1 MAAETV
7 PASVPTNGTTLV
19 LAVPTIA
26 DIDAGP
32 TVAELTDP
40 TVTVLSKYITG
51 DGLNP
56 ETTENNVE
64 DPRLHFWQ
72 VFEQR
77 GDYTDSLEI
86 TYVFNPASPQDNEA
100 QLVLTA
106 GTKTNI
112 VIRWAMPTSVD
123 IEPDQ
128 YVDIIPVEAGIPRKQ
143 PPTRNGVHRITQK
156 LFVVDRVV
164 RDVKV
169 QAD

>member
-1 MAAETV
+1 
-7 PASVPTNGTTLV
+7 
-19 LAVPTIA
+19 
-26 DIDAGP
+26 
-32 TVAELTDP
+32 
-40 TVTVLSKYITG
+40 
-51 DGLNP
+51 
-56 ETTENNVE
+56 
-64 DPRLHFWQ
+64 
-72 VFEQR
+72 
-77 GDYTDSLEI
+77 
-86 TYVFNPASPQDNEA
+86 
-100 QLVLTA
+100 VLTA

-128 YVDIIPVEAGIPRKQ
+128 YVDILPVEAGIPRKQ